1 MKQTYLLKKI
11 MICKHLNSS
20 KRLTCTSLVTV
31 ARVSATV
38 ARVLATVAR
47 IGAIADRVR
56 ARLTH
61 EVGRVGV

>member
-1 MKQTYLLKKI
+1 MT
-11 MICKHLNSS
+11 CKHLNSS

-31 ARVSATV
+31 ARVNATV

-47 IGAIADRVR
+47 VLATVARVGAIADRVP